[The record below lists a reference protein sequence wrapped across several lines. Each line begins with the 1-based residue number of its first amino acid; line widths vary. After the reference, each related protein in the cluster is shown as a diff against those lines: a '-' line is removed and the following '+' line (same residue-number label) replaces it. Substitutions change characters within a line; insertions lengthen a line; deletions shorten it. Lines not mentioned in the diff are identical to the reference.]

1 MKNNPSITIVIL
13 TYKRPKLLKRAIRSD
28 LNQTYPYFKVCVY
41 DDASGD
47 ETGEIV
53 AEMQKNDARIFYY
66 CNKQN
71 LGFAGNCYQAWEQV
85 NTPYYTNL
93 GDDDIFLPTHL
104 ETVMKSFREY
114 PEAMFSAN
122 QAISITDEKQIHKV
136 TLYENCNEG
145 LHNPPEGLIFLLKTD
160 PSILQGAVYR
170 SEVIQKVGYYDVEV
184 GQISDWD
191 YVFRI
196 AAQFSYVINKVPGYI
211 FYVNKEGFSGSKIDH
226 FFWPQWLK
234 MSEKIVGLSHL
245 SLATKIEVE
254 SLLKGRL
261 RTMLKTQG
269 KEACLSGNFSISEKS
284 AQILY
289 DYFRSPR
296 HYLKLNLLRFMCR
309 WFPPFKWCAGLYNEI
324 RTRKKFLQKMN
335 RYREYQHYTSFLQ
348 DSDT

>member
-1 MKNNPSITIVIL
+1 MKNNPSITIVLL
-13 TYKRPKLLKRAIRSD
+13 TYKRPKLLKRAIRSV

-53 AEMQKNDARIFYY
+53 AEMRKNDARIFYY

-71 LGFAGNCYQAWEQV
+71 LGVVGNGRQAFEQM
-85 NTPYYTNL
+85 NTPYYATL
-93 GDDDIFLPTHL
+93 SDDDIFLPTHL
-104 ETVMKSFREY
+104 ETAMKSFRKY

-122 QAISITDEKQIHKV
+122 QVISITHEKQIHKV
-136 TLYENCNEG
+136 TLYENCSEG

-160 PSILQGAVYR
+160 PSILSGAVCR
-170 SEVIQKVGYYDVEV
+170 SELRQKVGYYDAEV

-196 AAQFSYVINKVPGYI
+196 AAQFSYVINKLPGYI
-211 FYVNKEGFSGSKIDH
+211 FYVNEEGFSGSKVDQ

-245 SLATKIEVE
+245 SSTTKIEVE

-269 KEACLSGNFSISEKS
+269 KEACLSGNFSAAEKS

-296 HYLKLNLLRFMCR
+296 HYLKLNLLRFMCK
-309 WFPPFKWCAGLYNEI
+309 WFPLFKWCAGLFYEM
-324 RTRKKFLQKMN
+324 RTRKKLLQNMN